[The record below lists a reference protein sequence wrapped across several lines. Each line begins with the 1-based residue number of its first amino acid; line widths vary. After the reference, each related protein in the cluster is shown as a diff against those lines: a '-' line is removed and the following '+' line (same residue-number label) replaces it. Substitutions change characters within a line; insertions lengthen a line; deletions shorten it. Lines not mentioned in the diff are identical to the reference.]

1 MSGAEVFDA
10 LLTGLTS
17 VLAWPAIGFMVLGVT
32 IGMWMGAVPGLGG
45 VLGMI
50 LLLPFTFD
58 MEPVNAFAL
67 LLGLFAVTSTS
78 DTIASVMLGIPGTAA
93 SQATILDGYPLA
105 QKGQAARAF
114 GAAFTVS
121 AFGGV
126 FGAAVLAI
134 SLPLITPII
143 TAFKSGEIFMLAI
156 LGLAMVGS
164 LSGGSITKGVAAA
177 LLGLLISTIG
187 SAQTVAIY
195 RYTFDQDYLL
205 DGLPIVPVVLGLF
218 AIPELMELA
227 TRNVNIS
234 RVSKEQAEGGG
245 MLDGIR
251 DAFRHWW
258 LATRCATIGTY
269 IGILP
274 GLGAAIVD
282 WVAYGHA
289 VQSAKDKSKFGK
301 GDIRGVIAPEAA
313 NNAIKGGALIP
324 TIAFGIPGSLGM
336 AILLGALLLVGLLPG
351 PDMLTTDLPITF
363 AMVWTIVIANILA
376 AIVLM
381 FLAKYVAKVAFI
393 SGHLIVPGVILFIF
407 MGAWLAGG
415 TSLGAWITC
424 LIFGIL
430 GYLMKVTGWARP
442 PLVLGLIL
450 GGISENRFQLA
461 TLAEGSYAWLSRPIV
476 LVIVCLIVLTILLA
490 ARGIVKNR
498 QTKDT
503 QEAGE
508 GRGFNPVVSMPF
520 SIIVLCVFVG
530 SVYIAADWDIRVSQF
545 PLAVGVP
552 GALLA
557 LLAIY
562 TDGRALSRARTN
574 ASDWLL
580 VLKEAS
586 QQAVLPKSMKFI
598 SAIIGMILVTLFV
611 GQKIAV
617 PLFIFLYLIL
627 WAKRSVSVSF
637 LYTSLAWFFLVLFY
651 DRIIHMQFHQPYLA
665 SAIETIL
672 PDFIPTWILL

>member
-1 MSGAEVFDA
+1 
-10 LLTGLTS
+10 
-17 VLAWPAIGFMVLGVT
+17 
-32 IGMWMGAVPGLGG
+32 
-45 VLGMI
+45 
-50 LLLPFTFD
+50 
-58 MEPVNAFAL
+58 
-67 LLGLFAVTSTS
+67 
-78 DTIASVMLGIPGTAA
+78 
-93 SQATILDGYPLA
+93 
-105 QKGQAARAF
+105 
-114 GAAFTVS
+114 
-121 AFGGV
+121 
-126 FGAAVLAI
+126 
-134 SLPLITPII
+134 
-143 TAFKSGEIFMLAI
+143 
-156 LGLAMVGS
+156 
-164 LSGGSITKGVAAA
+164 
-177 LLGLLISTIG
+177 
-187 SAQTVAIY
+187 
-195 RYTFDQDYLL
+195 
-205 DGLPIVPVVLGLF
+205 
-218 AIPELMELA
+218 
-227 TRNVNIS
+227 
-234 RVSKEQAEGGG
+234 

-461 TLAEGSYAWLSRPIV
+461 TLAEGSYAWLSRPMV
-476 LVIVCLIVLTILLA
+476 LLIECLIVLTILLA

-508 GRGFNPVVSMPF
+508 GRGFNPVVSLPF

-562 TDGRALSRARTN
+562 IDGKALSRARIN
-574 ASDWLL
+574 ASDWLS

-586 QQAVLPKSMKFI
+586 HQAVLPKSMKFI

-617 PLFIFLYLIL
+617 PLFIFLYLML

-665 SAIETIL
+665 SAIEVIL
-672 PDFIPTWILL
+672 PDFIPIWILL

>member
-376 AIVLM
+376 AIALM

-424 LIFGIL
+424 LVFGIL

-476 LVIVCLIVLTILLA
+476 LVIVCLIVLTIFLA

-508 GRGFNPVVSMPF
+508 GRGFNPVVSLPF

-562 TDGRALSRARTN
+562 IDGKALSRARIN
-574 ASDWLL
+574 ASDRLS

-617 PLFIFLYLIL
+617 PLFIFLYLML

-665 SAIETIL
+665 SAIEAIL
-672 PDFIPTWILL
+672 PDFIPIWILL

>member
-508 GRGFNPVVSMPF
+508 GRGFNPVVSLPF

-562 TDGRALSRARTN
+562 IDGKALSRARIN
-574 ASDWLL
+574 ASDWLS

-586 QQAVLPKSMKFI
+586 HQAVLPKSMKFI

-617 PLFIFLYLIL
+617 PLFIFLYLML

-665 SAIETIL
+665 STIEVIL
-672 PDFIPTWILL
+672 PDFIPIWILL

>member
-508 GRGFNPVVSMPF
+508 GRGFNPVVSLPF

-562 TDGRALSRARTN
+562 IDGKALSRARIN
-574 ASDWLL
+574 ASDWLS

-617 PLFIFLYLIL
+617 PLFIFLYLML
-627 WAKRSVSVSF
+627 WAKRSISVSF

-665 SAIETIL
+665 SAIEAIL
-672 PDFIPTWILL
+672 PDFIPIWILL

>member
-10 LLTGLTS
+10 LLMGLTS
-17 VLAWPAIGFMVLGVT
+17 VLAWPAIGFMILGVV

-45 VLGMI
+45 ILGMI

-134 SLPLITPII
+134 SLPLITPVI
-143 TAFKSGEIFMLAI
+143 TSFKSGEIFMLAI

-187 SAQTVAIY
+187 PAQTVAIY
-195 RYTFDQDYLL
+195 RFTFDQDYLL

-234 RVSKEQAEGGG
+234 RVSKEQADGGG
-245 MLDGIR
+245 ILDGIR
-251 DAFRHWW
+251 DAFKHWW

-289 VQSAKDKSKFGK
+289 VQSAKDKSNFGK

-324 TIAFGIPGSLGM
+324 TLAFGIPGSLGM

-363 AMVWTIVIANILA
+363 AMVWTIVLANILA
-376 AIVLM
+376 AIFLM
-381 FLAKYVAKVAFI
+381 VLAKYVAKVAFI

-424 LIFGIL
+424 LTFGIL

-442 PLVLGLIL
+442 PLILGLIL

-476 LVIVCLIVLTILLA
+476 LIIMSLIVLTILLA
-490 ARGIVKNR
+490 ARGVVKNR
-498 QTKDT
+498 QSGDT
-503 QEAGE
+503 QEVGE
-508 GRGFNPVVSMPF
+508 GRGFNPILSLPF
-520 SIIVLCVFVG
+520 SLIVFGVFMGAIV
-530 SVYIAADWDIRVSQF
+530 IAADWDVRVSQF

-552 GALLA
+552 GAALA
-557 LLAIY
+557 LLAVY
-562 TDGRALSRARTN
+562 MDGKALSRVRSN
-574 ASDWLL
+574 AADWLS
-580 VLKEAS
+580 VVREAS
-586 QQAVLPKSMKFI
+586 ELAVLPKSLKFI
-598 SAIIGMILVTLFV
+598 SAIIGMILITLLV

-617 PLFIFLYLIL
+617 PLFIFLYLML
-627 WAKRSVSVSF
+627 WAKRSTSVSF
-637 LYTSLAWFFLVLFY
+637 LYTSLAWVFLVLFY

-665 SAIETIL
+665 SAIEAIL
-672 PDFIPTWILL
+672 PEFIPVWILL

>member
-476 LVIVCLIVLTILLA
+476 LVIVCLIVLTIFLA

-508 GRGFNPVVSMPF
+508 GRGFNPVVSLPF

-562 TDGRALSRARTN
+562 IDGKALSRARIN
-574 ASDWLL
+574 ASDWLS

-586 QQAVLPKSMKFI
+586 HQAVLPKSMKFI

-617 PLFIFLYLIL
+617 PLFIFLYLML
-627 WAKRSVSVSF
+627 WAKRSISVSF

-665 SAIETIL
+665 SAIEVIL
-672 PDFIPTWILL
+672 PDFIPIWILL

>member
-381 FLAKYVAKVAFI
+381 FFAKYVAKVAFI

-508 GRGFNPVVSMPF
+508 GRGFNPVVSLPF

-562 TDGRALSRARTN
+562 IDGKALSRARIN
-574 ASDWLL
+574 ASDWLS

-586 QQAVLPKSMKFI
+586 HQAVLPKSMKFI

-617 PLFIFLYLIL
+617 PLFIFLYLML

-665 SAIETIL
+665 SAIEAIL
-672 PDFIPTWILL
+672 PDFIPIWILL

>member
-424 LIFGIL
+424 LIFGVL

-508 GRGFNPVVSMPF
+508 GRGFNPVVSLPF
-520 SIIVLCVFVG
+520 SVIVLCVFVG

-562 TDGRALSRARTN
+562 IDGKALSRARIN
-574 ASDWLL
+574 ASDWLS

-586 QQAVLPKSMKFI
+586 HQAVLPKSMKFI

-617 PLFIFLYLIL
+617 PLFIFLYLML
-627 WAKRSVSVSF
+627 WAKRPVSVSF

-665 SAIETIL
+665 SAIEVIL
-672 PDFIPTWILL
+672 PDFIPIWILL

>member
-415 TSLGAWITC
+415 TSLGAWMTC

-508 GRGFNPVVSMPF
+508 GRGFNPVVSLPF

-562 TDGRALSRARTN
+562 IDGKALSRARVN
-574 ASDWLL
+574 ASDWLS

-586 QQAVLPKSMKFI
+586 HQAVLPKSMKFI

-617 PLFIFLYLIL
+617 PLFIFLYLML

-665 SAIETIL
+665 SAIEVIL
-672 PDFIPTWILL
+672 PDFIPIWILL

>member
-1 MSGAEVFDA
+1 MTGAEVFDA

-508 GRGFNPVVSMPF
+508 GRGFNPVVSLPF

-562 TDGRALSRARTN
+562 IDGKALSRARIN
-574 ASDWLL
+574 ASDWLS

-586 QQAVLPKSMKFI
+586 HQAVLPKSMKFI
-598 SAIIGMILVTLFV
+598 SSIIGMILVTLFV

-617 PLFIFLYLIL
+617 PLFIFLYLMF

-665 SAIETIL
+665 SAIEAIL
-672 PDFIPTWILL
+672 PDFIPIWILL

>member
-508 GRGFNPVVSMPF
+508 GRGFNPVVSLPF
-520 SIIVLCVFVG
+520 SVIVLCVFVG
-530 SVYIAADWDIRVSQF
+530 SVCIAADWDIRVSQF

-562 TDGRALSRARTN
+562 IDGKALNRARIN
-574 ASDWLL
+574 ASDRLS

-617 PLFIFLYLIL
+617 PLFIFLYLML

-665 SAIETIL
+665 SAIEAIL
-672 PDFIPTWILL
+672 PDFIPIWILL

>member
-415 TSLGAWITC
+415 TSLGAWMTC

-508 GRGFNPVVSMPF
+508 GRGFNPVVSLPF

-562 TDGRALSRARTN
+562 IDGKALSRARIN
-574 ASDWLL
+574 ASDWLS

-586 QQAVLPKSMKFI
+586 HQAVLPKSMKFI

-617 PLFIFLYLIL
+617 PLFIFLYLML

-665 SAIETIL
+665 STIEVIL
-672 PDFIPTWILL
+672 PDFIPIWILL

>member
-508 GRGFNPVVSMPF
+508 GRGFNPVVSLPF

-545 PLAVGVP
+545 PLAVSVP

-562 TDGRALSRARTN
+562 FDGKALSRARIN
-574 ASDWLL
+574 ASDWLS

-586 QQAVLPKSMKFI
+586 HQAVLPKSMKFI

-617 PLFIFLYLIL
+617 PLFIFLYLML

-665 SAIETIL
+665 SSIEVIL
-672 PDFIPTWILL
+672 PDFIPIWILL

>member
-415 TSLGAWITC
+415 TSLGAWMTC

-508 GRGFNPVVSMPF
+508 GRGFNPVVSLPF

-562 TDGRALSRARTN
+562 IDGKALSRARIN
-574 ASDWLL
+574 ASDWLS

-586 QQAVLPKSMKFI
+586 HQAVLPKSMKFI

-617 PLFIFLYLIL
+617 PLFIFLYLML

-665 SAIETIL
+665 SAIEVIL
-672 PDFIPTWILL
+672 PDFIPIWILL

>member
-289 VQSAKDKSKFGK
+289 VQSARDKSKFGK

-508 GRGFNPVVSMPF
+508 GRGFNPVVSLPF
-520 SIIVLCVFVG
+520 SVIVLCVFVG

-562 TDGRALSRARTN
+562 IDGKALSRARIN
-574 ASDWLL
+574 ASDWLS

-586 QQAVLPKSMKFI
+586 HQAVLPKSMKFI

-627 WAKRSVSVSF
+627 WAKRSISVSF

-665 SAIETIL
+665 SAMQAIL
-672 PDFIPTWILL
+672 PDFIPIWILL

>member
-508 GRGFNPVVSMPF
+508 GRGFNPVVSLPF

-545 PLAVGVP
+545 PLAVSVP
-552 GALLA
+552 GSLLA

-562 TDGRALSRARTN
+562 IDGRALSRARIN
-574 ASDWLL
+574 ASDWLS

-586 QQAVLPKSMKFI
+586 HQAVLPKSMKFI

-617 PLFIFLYLIL
+617 PLFIFLYLML

-665 SAIETIL
+665 SAIEAIL
-672 PDFIPTWILL
+672 PDFIPIWILL

>member
-105 QKGQAARAF
+105 QRGQAARAF

-289 VQSAKDKSKFGK
+289 VQSARDKSKFGK

-508 GRGFNPVVSMPF
+508 GRGFNPVVSLPF

-562 TDGRALSRARTN
+562 IDGKALSRARIN
-574 ASDWLL
+574 ASDWLS

-586 QQAVLPKSMKFI
+586 HQAVLPKSMKFI

-617 PLFIFLYLIL
+617 PLFIFLYLML

-651 DRIIHMQFHQPYLA
+651 DRIIHMQFHQPHLA
-665 SAIETIL
+665 SAIEAIL
-672 PDFIPTWILL
+672 PDFIPIWILL

>member
-195 RYTFDQDYLL
+195 RYTFEQDYLL

-508 GRGFNPVVSMPF
+508 GRGFNPVVSLPF

-562 TDGRALSRARTN
+562 IDGKALSRARIN
-574 ASDWLL
+574 ASDRLS

-617 PLFIFLYLIL
+617 PLFIFLYLML

-665 SAIETIL
+665 SAIEAIL
-672 PDFIPTWILL
+672 PDFIPIWILL

>member
-17 VLAWPAIGFMVLGVT
+17 VLAWPAIGFMVLGVA

-424 LIFGIL
+424 LMFGIL
-430 GYLMKVTGWARP
+430 GYIMKVTGWARP

-476 LVIVCLIVLTILLA
+476 LFIVCLIVLTILLA

-498 QTKDT
+498 QSKDK

-508 GRGFNPVVSMPF
+508 GRGFNPIISLPF
-520 SIIVLCVFVG
+520 SVIVLGVFVG
-530 SVYIAADWDIRVSQF
+530 AILIAADWDIRVSQF

-557 LLAIY
+557 LLAVYI
-562 TDGRALSRARTN
+562 DGKALSRIRIN
-574 ASDWLL
+574 ALDWLS
-580 VLKEAS
+580 VLRESS
-586 QQAVLPKSMKFI
+586 QQAVLPKSLKFI
-598 SAIIGMILVTLFV
+598 SAIIGMILITLLV

-617 PLFIFLYLIL
+617 PLFIFLYLML
-627 WAKRSVSVSF
+627 WAKRSLSVSF
-637 LYTSLAWFFLVLFY
+637 LYTSSAWFFVVLFY
-651 DRIIHMQFHQPYLA
+651 DRIIHMQFHQPYLS
-665 SAIETIL
+665 SAIEAIL
-672 PDFIPTWILL
+672 PDFIPIWILL

>member
-93 SQATILDGYPLA
+93 SQATILDGYPMA

-234 RVSKEQAEGGG
+234 RVSKEQSEGGG

-274 GLGAAIVD
+274 GLGAAVVD

-461 TLAEGSYAWLSRPIV
+461 TLAEGSYAWLSRPMV
-476 LVIVCLIVLTILLA
+476 LLIVCLIVLTILLA

-508 GRGFNPVVSMPF
+508 GRGFNPIVSLPF

-557 LLAIY
+557 LVAIY
-562 TDGRALSRARTN
+562 IDGKALSRVRIN
-574 ASDWLL
+574 ALDWLS

-586 QQAVLPKSMKFI
+586 HQAALPKSLKFI
-598 SAIIGMILVTLFV
+598 SAIIGMILITLFV

-617 PLFIFLYLIL
+617 PLFIFLYLML
-627 WAKRSVSVSF
+627 WAKRSFSVSL

-665 SAIETIL
+665 SVIEAIL
-672 PDFIPTWILL
+672 PDLIPIWILL

>member
-508 GRGFNPVVSMPF
+508 GRGFNPVVSLPF

-552 GALLA
+552 GVLLA

-562 TDGRALSRARTN
+562 IDGKALSRVRIN
-574 ASDWLL
+574 ASDWLT
-580 VLKEAS
+580 VLKES
-586 QQAVLPKSMKFI
+586 FHQAVLPKSLKFI
-598 SAIIGMILVTLFV
+598 SAIIGMILITLFV

-617 PLFIFLYLIL
+617 PLFIFLYLML

-665 SAIETIL
+665 LAIEAIL
-672 PDFIPTWILL
+672 PDFIPIWILL

>member
-508 GRGFNPVVSMPF
+508 GRGFNPVVSLPF
-520 SIIVLCVFVG
+520 SVIVLCVFVG

-545 PLAVGVP
+545 PLAVSVP
-552 GALLA
+552 GSLLA

-562 TDGRALSRARTN
+562 IDGRALSRARIN
-574 ASDWLL
+574 ASDWLS

-617 PLFIFLYLIL
+617 PLFIFLYLML

-665 SAIETIL
+665 SAIEVIL
-672 PDFIPTWILL
+672 PDFIPIWILL

>member
-476 LVIVCLIVLTILLA
+476 LVIVCLIVLTIFLA

-508 GRGFNPVVSMPF
+508 GRGFNPVVSLPF
-520 SIIVLCVFVG
+520 SVIVLCVFVG

-562 TDGRALSRARTN
+562 IDGKALSRARIN
-574 ASDWLL
+574 ASDWLS

-586 QQAVLPKSMKFI
+586 HQAVLPKSMKFI

-617 PLFIFLYLIL
+617 PLFIFLYLML
-627 WAKRSVSVSF
+627 WAKRSISVSF

-665 SAIETIL
+665 SAIEVIL
-672 PDFIPTWILL
+672 PDFIPIWILL

>member
-1 MSGAEVFDA
+1 MSGAEVYDA

-258 LATRCATIGTY
+258 LAIRCATIGTY

-476 LVIVCLIVLTILLA
+476 LVIVGLIVLTILLA

-508 GRGFNPVVSMPF
+508 GRGFNPVVSLPF
-520 SIIVLCVFVG
+520 SVIVLCVFVG

-562 TDGRALSRARTN
+562 IDGKALSRVRIN
-574 ASDWLL
+574 ASDWLT
-580 VLKEAS
+580 VLKKS
-586 QQAVLPKSMKFI
+586 FHQAVLPKSLKFI
-598 SAIIGMILVTLFV
+598 SAIIGMILITLFV

-617 PLFIFLYLIL
+617 PLFIFLYLML

-637 LYTSLAWFFLVLFY
+637 LYTSLAWFFLILFY

-665 SAIETIL
+665 SAIEAIL
-672 PDFIPTWILL
+672 PDFIPIWILL

>member
-93 SQATILDGYPLA
+93 SQATILDGYPMA

-234 RVSKEQAEGGG
+234 RVSKEQSEGGG

-274 GLGAAIVD
+274 GLGAAVVD

-461 TLAEGSYAWLSRPIV
+461 TLAEGSYAWLSRPMV
-476 LVIVCLIVLTILLA
+476 LLIVCLIVLTILLA

-508 GRGFNPVVSMPF
+508 GRGFNPIVSLPF
-520 SIIVLCVFVG
+520 SIIVLCVFVS

-557 LLAIY
+557 LVAIY
-562 TDGRALSRARTN
+562 IDGKALSRVRIN
-574 ASDWLL
+574 ALDWLS

-586 QQAVLPKSMKFI
+586 HQAALPKSLKFI
-598 SAIIGMILVTLFV
+598 SAIIGMILITLFV

-617 PLFIFLYLIL
+617 PLFIFLYLML
-627 WAKRSVSVSF
+627 WAKRSFSVSL

-665 SAIETIL
+665 SVIEAIL
-672 PDFIPTWILL
+672 PDLIPIWILL

>member
-1 MSGAEVFDA
+1 MGIETWDA
-10 LLTGLTS
+10 LVTGLMS
-17 VLAWPAIGFMVLGVT
+17 VLAWPAIGFMVLGVLMG
-32 IGMWMGAVPGLGG
+32 IWLGAVPGLGG
-45 VLGMI
+45 IIGLI

-67 LLGLFAVTSTS
+67 LLGLFAVTTTS

-105 QKGQAARAF
+105 QKGQAARAL

-126 FGAAVLAI
+126 FGAAILAI
-134 SLPLITPII
+134 SLPLIAPVII
-143 TAFKSGEIFMLAI
+143 AFGSGEIFMLAI

-164 LSGGSITKGVAAA
+164 LSGGSITKGVTAAVF
-177 LLGLLISTIG
+177 GLLISTIG
-187 SAQTVAIY
+187 PAQTVAIY
-195 RYTFDQDYLL
+195 RYTFGQDYLL
-205 DGLPIVPVVLGLF
+205 DGLPLVPVVLGLF
-218 AIPELMELA
+218 AIPELMVLA
-227 TRNVNIS
+227 TRNVNIA
-234 RVSKEQAEGGG
+234 RIPKEQAKGGG
-245 MLDGIR
+245 IIDGIK

-289 VQSAKDKSKFGK
+289 VQSSKDKSEFGR

-324 TIAFGIPGSLGM
+324 TLAFGIPGSLGM

-376 AIVLM
+376 AILLM
-381 FLAKYVAKVAFI
+381 FLAKQIAKVAFV

-415 TSLGAWITC
+415 TSIGAWISC
-424 LIFGIL
+424 LLFGVV
-430 GYLMKVTGWARP
+430 GYVMKVTGWARP

-450 GGISENRFQLA
+450 GSISENRFQLA
-461 TLAEGSYAWLSRPIV
+461 TLSADGYGWLTRPIV
-476 LVIVCLIVLTILLA
+476 IIIMVLIVATIILA

-498 QTKDT
+498 QAEEGGE
-503 QEAGE
+503 QGE
-508 GRGFNPVVSMPF
+508 GRGFNPLFSLPF
-520 SIIVLCVFVG
+520 SLLVFAIFAYAVILAFGWPLNVG
-530 SVYIAADWDIRVSQF
+530 QF
-545 PLAVGVP
+545 PIAIGVP
-552 GALLA
+552 GIALAGLA
-557 LLAIY
+557 VFHDASAYRRIRSGKSSFGEMCLE
-562 TDGRALSRARTN
+562 
-574 ASDWLL
+574 ASDR
-580 VLKEAS
+580 
-586 QQAVLPKSMKFI
+586 AVFPRSLRFI
-598 SAIIGMILVTLFV
+598 LSLIGMMIIMLFI
-611 GQKIAV
+611 GQKLSLPI
-617 PLFIFLYLIL
+617 FIFLYLFYWGKKPISL
-627 WAKRSVSVSF
+627 CALYSVIGWLFMVI
-637 LYTSLAWFFLVLFY
+637 FY
-651 DRIIHMQFHQPYLA
+651 DRIIHMAFHIPVFQNSIQSIIP
-665 SAIETIL
+665 
-672 PDFIPTWILL
+672 PFIPEWVFL